1 VTAPGRQT
9 ALEVA
14 LVIADADL
22 RDRHA
27 ESGTAPWWLAP
38 CGPID
43 HLYATCPDLQQ
54 SLRPGEEP
62 VQGRGVL
69 YPEAGDVCGWC
80 LRIWRARRA
89 REAGR

>member
-1 VTAPGRQT
+1 VIASARQT

-14 LVIADADL
+14 LAIADANL
-22 RDRHA
+22 RDQHA
-27 ESGTAPWWLAP
+27 ESGTSPWWLAP

-54 SLRPGEEP
+54 SLGPGEVP

-69 YPEAGDVCGWC
+69 HPEAGDVCGRC

-89 REAGR
+89 KEAGR